1 MILGFIQLLY
11 AVAVIVLS
19 VYLTKWWRDRHTYIT
34 NNLLQSYFNT
44 WLGAAMISVLVCAI
58 PFLPIFWVYNFF
70 AGDSSSDDYKTHTN
84 KTVITETKKDNSSKN
99 NDKII
104 NQNIE
109 ETQNNELQ
117 VAEKKTENKVVNNT
131 EVGQVTHKKGYT
143 IEFTPTGESNK
154 LQVDFFKPSGT
165 ENYIMVFYDNY
176 FVVTK
181 CWGNADK
188 SEIGV
193 KQYYKDNS
201 GTNKVKEAALAKG
214 WLKL

>member
-44 WLGAAMISVLVCAI
+44 WLGAVMISAFVCAI
-58 PFLPIFWVYNFF
+58 PFLPFFWVYNFF

-84 KTVITETKKDNSSKN
+84 KTVITETKKDNTSKN

-104 NQNIE
+104 KQNKE

-154 LQVDFFKPSGT
+154 LQVDFFKSFFT
-165 ENYIMVFYDNY
+165 
-176 FVVTK
+176 
-181 CWGNADK
+181 
-188 SEIGV
+188 
-193 KQYYKDNS
+193 
-201 GTNKVKEAALAKG
+201 
-214 WLKL
+214 